1 MSQPGGQQP
10 DMQQIM
16 QQAQKMQQQLMTAQA
31 QLAEAEVTGQAGNGM
46 VSITLTGSGQV
57 KDVKID
63 PKVIDPEDP
72 DTLQDLVFGAMD
84 DAQQA
89 VQELTQE
96 TMGPLAGGM
105 GGAGGAGGGLSLPGM

>member
-1 MSQPGGQQP
+1 MVQPGGGQP

-46 VSITLTGSGQV
+46 VSVTLTGAGQV

-63 PKVIDPEDP
+63 PKVVDPEDV
-72 DTLQDLVFGAMD
+72 DTLQDLVFGAID

-89 VQELTQE
+89 AQELTQE
-96 TMGPLAGGM
+96 TMGPLSGM
-105 GGAGGAGGGLSLPGM
+105 GGAGGPGGGLSLPGM